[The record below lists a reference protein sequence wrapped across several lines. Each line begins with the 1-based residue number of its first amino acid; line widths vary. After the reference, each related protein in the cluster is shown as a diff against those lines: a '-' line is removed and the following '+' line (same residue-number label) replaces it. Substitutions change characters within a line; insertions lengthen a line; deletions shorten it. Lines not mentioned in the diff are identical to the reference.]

1 MNVGTNEQEL
11 LHMEERIEK
20 RMRNL
25 EYRKDE
31 ILNLNIR
38 HIQEFV
44 WSFTRAYENGDMQR
58 CGRIMDI
65 MITLS
70 HNKEEIPT
78 LQQYFGGER
87 IARYKGT
94 IHIDKASEWITWIG
108 ELIVAKTE
116 WRIEAEPIN

>member
-1 MNVGTNEQEL
+1 MIDNEMLEL
-11 LHMEERIEK
+11 EKQIDK
-20 RMRNL
+20 RMRDM
-25 EYRKDE
+25 EFRKDE
-31 ILNLNIR
+31 ILSLHIQ

-65 MITLS
+65 MITFS
-70 HNKEEIPT
+70 HNKSEIPT
-78 LQQYFGGER
+78 IQEYFGGEK

-94 IHIDKASEWITWIG
+94 IHIDKASEWITYIG
-108 ELIVAKTE
+108 EVIRDKTE